1 MPTNTRERGLEDLI
15 VDHLVTT
22 NDYEQGTS
30 NDYNKASGID
40 EGRLLRYLTI
50 TQQDKLSPYH
60 LLDDDKKRSQ
70 LISRIQG
77 EIEKHGTTAV
87 LRNGIQIYPAG
98 HIDLYSALPSEN
110 NITAEQNFR
119 NNIFSVTRQFH
130 YSARDPALSLDLC
143 IFLNGLPIITCELKN
158 TLTRQTYEDA
168 IYQYR
173 HDRDPR
179 ELLFHFGRTIVN
191 FAVDDN
197 EIHMCTEIN
206 GKTSQFLPFNK
217 GYNDGSGN
225 PPNPDGIKTDY
236 LWKDIL
242 TKPELADIIENYTQ
256 ILETKDPDTKKTK
269 RTQIFPRY
277 HQLSVVRN
285 LLTHAKTH
293 GPGQRYL
300 IQHSAGSGKS
310 NSIAWLALQL
320 VSLQNNG
327 KTIFDSIVVVTDRI
341 NLDKQIKGTIKNF
354 AQIQS
359 LLAHA
364 ESAADLR
371 TYIQSGKKI
380 IITTVHKFPII
391 LQNIGVEHTDHN
403 FAILIDEAHSSQSG
417 RMSAAMNIL
426 LSQDTNPA
434 ADGEEPDLEDQIN
447 AIVEHRKMLPNASYF
462 AFTATPKNKTL
473 EIFGVPY
480 QGSDG
485 KTKHKPF
492 HTYTMK
498 QAIQERFILDV
509 LLNYTPVKSYY
520 KLVKTIEN
528 DPVFDKKKAQKKLQ
542 ALVERDKYPI
552 SQKAEIIVEHFHT
565 QVIAPGKIQG
575 KARAMV
581 VCRDIET
588 AITYY
593 HAISAALRQ
602 RKSQYKAIIAFS
614 GEKNIDGHPVTEATL
629 NGFPSSQIEKTFK
642 QEPYRFLVVANK
654 FQTGYDEPLLHTMY
668 VDKPLSDVKAVQTL
682 SRLNRSYP
690 GKYDTFILDFF
701 NDSKIIKEAFDKYYK
716 TTILADETDPNKLYD
731 LLQEINDAEIFTRE
745 QMEKTIRIYLTET
758 NRTLLDPELDICAVT
773 YQEKLD
779 LDAQIKFKSAV
790 KSYVRTYGF
799 LAAILPFGNPD
810 WEKYSIFLNLLLPNL
825 PTPQDEDLAKGILS
839 AVDLESYRAEALATI
854 RIQLEDQDAEINPVP
869 TKDPTG
875 RQEPELDTLSNILAT
890 FHDLWGNIEWH
901 DEDRIKRQIADLPAR
916 VAENEAYQ
924 IAMKN
929 SDKENARLESEK
941 ALKKVLNSIMADHL
955 ELYKQFSDNPSFRK
969 WLESMVFN
977 TTYKPTAGET

>member
-1 MPTNTRERGLEDLI
+1 MPTNTKERGIEDLI
-15 VDHLVTT
+15 VNHLITT
-22 NDYEQGTS
+22 NGYEQGTS
-30 NDYNKASGID
+30 SDYNKASGID
-40 EGRLLRYLTI
+40 EGRLFRYLTA

-60 LLDDDKKRSQ
+60 FFDDDKKRSQ
-70 LISRIQG
+70 LINRIQG

-87 LRNGIQIYPAG
+87 LRNGIQIYPVG
-98 HIDLYSALPSEN
+98 HIDLYSALPSET
-110 NITAEQNFR
+110 NITAQQNFQK
-119 NNIFSVTRQFH
+119 NIFSVTRQFH
-130 YSARDPALSLDLC
+130 YSTQDAALSLDLC

-158 TLTRQTYEDA
+158 TLTHQTYEDA
-168 IYQYR
+168 IYQYQ

-179 ELLFHFGRTIVN
+179 DLLFHFGRTIVN

-197 EIHMCTEIN
+197 EVHMCTALRN
-206 GKTSQFLPFNK
+206 TNSLFLPFNK
-217 GYNDGSGN
+217 GYNNGAGN
-225 PPNPDGIKTDY
+225 PPNPNGIKTDY

-256 ILETKDPDTKKTK
+256 ILETKDPDTKKTNK
-269 RTQIFPRY
+269 IQIFPRY

-341 NLDKQIKGTIKNF
+341 NLDKQIKGTIKSF

-371 TYIQSGKKI
+371 TYIQNGKKI

-434 ADGEEPDLEDQIN
+434 ADEEEPDIEDMIN
-447 AIVEHRKMLPNASYF
+447 AVVEHRKMLPNASYF

-473 EIFGVPY
+473 ELFGTPCT
-480 QGSDG
+480 GSDG
-485 KTKHKPF
+485 TTKHKPF

-498 QAIQERFILDV
+498 QAIQEHFILDV
-509 LLNYTPVKSYY
+509 LQNYTPVKSYY
-520 KLVKTIEN
+520 KLIKTIEN
-528 DPVFDKKKAQKKLQ
+528 DPLFDKKKAQKTLKT
-542 ALVERDKYPI
+542 LVERDKYPI
-552 SQKAEIIVEHFHT
+552 SQKAEIIVEHFHN

-575 KARAMV
+575 KARAMI
-581 VCRDIET
+581 VCRDIQT

-593 HAISAALRQ
+593 QAICTALRQ

-614 GEKNIDGHPVTEATL
+614 GEKVIDGHTITDTTL

-642 QEPYRFLVVANK
+642 EEPYRFLIVANK

-701 NDSKIIKEAFDKYYK
+701 NDSKIIKDAFDKYYK

-731 LLQEINDAEIFTRE
+731 LLNEIKSAEIYTEKDLEDTLYLYLKGKSRE
-745 QMEKTIRIYLTET
+745 Q
-758 NRTLLDPELDICAVT
+758 LDPILDRCA
-773 YQEKLD
+773 QSFRENLD
-779 LDAQIKFKSAV
+779 LDAQIKFKSAA
-790 KSYVRTYGF
+790 KSYIRTYGF
-799 LAAILPFGNPD
+799 LAAILPFGNPE
-810 WEKYSIFLNLLLPNL
+810 WEKHSIFLNLLLPKL
-825 PTPQDEDLAKGILS
+825 PTPQDEDLTKGLLS
-839 AVDLESYRAEALATI
+839 AVDLESYRAEALATS
-854 RIQLEDQDAEINPVP
+854 RIQLEDQDAEINPLP
-869 TKDPTG
+869 TKDPVG
-875 RQEPELDTLSNILAT
+875 RSEPEMDKLSNILAT

-916 VAENEAYQ
+916 VAEDEAYQ

-941 ALKKVLNSIMADHL
+941 ALKKVLNSMMADHL
-955 ELYKQFSDNPSFRK
+955 ELYRQFSDNPSFRK

-977 TTYKPTAGET
+977 TTYKPTAGEI

>member
-1 MPTNTRERGLEDLI
+1 MPTNTKERGLEDLI
-15 VDHLVTT
+15 VEHLITE
-22 NDYEQGTS
+22 NGYELGTS
-30 NDYNKASGID
+30 SDYNKTSGID
-40 EGRLLRYLTI
+40 EGRLLRYLTA

-70 LISRIQG
+70 LFNRIQG

-110 NITAEQNFR
+110 NTAAAENFR
-119 NNIFSVTRQFH
+119 KNIFSVTRQFH
-130 YSARDPALSLDLC
+130 YSARDSSLSLDLC

-168 IYQYR
+168 IYQYQ

-179 ELLFHFGRTIVN
+179 ELLFHFGRTVVN

-197 EIHMCTEIN
+197 EIHMCTRIN

-217 GYNDGSGN
+217 GHNDGAGN

-256 ILETKDPDTKKTK
+256 ILETKDPDTGKTK
-269 RTQIFPRY
+269 RRQIFPRY

-293 GPGQRYL
+293 GPGQCYL

-327 KTIFDSIVVVTDRI
+327 KNIFDSIVVVTDRI

-354 AQIQS
+354 AQIPS

-371 TYIQSGKKI
+371 NYIQSGKKI

-426 LSQDTNPA
+426 LSQDTNSA
-434 ADGEEPDLEDQIN
+434 ANSEEPDLEDQIN
-447 AIVEHRKMLPNASYF
+447 AIVENRRMLPNASYF

-480 QGSDG
+480 PGPDG
-485 KTKHKPF
+485 KTNHKPF

-509 LLNYTPVKSYY
+509 LQNYTPVKSYY

-542 ALVERDKYPI
+542 ALVERDGYPI
-552 SQKAEIIVEHFHT
+552 SQKAEIIVEHFHN

-593 HAISAALRQ
+593 HAICAALQQ

-614 GEKNIDGHPVTEATL
+614 GEKTIDDCTITEATL

-701 NDSKIIKEAFDKYYK
+701 NDSKTIKEAFDKYYK

-731 LLQEINDAEIFTRE
+731 LLQDINDAEIFTRG

-758 NRTLLDPELDICAVT
+758 DRTLLDPELDICAAA

-810 WEKYSIFLNLLLPNL
+810 WEKYSIFLSLLLPKL

-854 RIQLEDQDAEINPVP
+854 RIQLEDQNAEINPVP
-869 TKDPTG
+869 AKDPTG
-875 RQEPELDTLSNILAT
+875 RPEPEMDKLSNILAT
-890 FHDLWGNIEWH
+890 FHDLWGNIEWN

-916 VAENEAYQ
+916 VAEDESYQ

-941 ALKKVLNSIMADHL
+941 ALQKVLNSMIQDHL